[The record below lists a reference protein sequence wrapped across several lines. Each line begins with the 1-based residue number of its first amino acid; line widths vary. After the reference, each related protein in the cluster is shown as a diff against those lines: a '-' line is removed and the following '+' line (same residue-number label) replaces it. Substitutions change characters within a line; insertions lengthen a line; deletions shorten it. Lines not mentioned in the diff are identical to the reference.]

1 MSERPPGVDEPDDS
15 TVGEVVPAGTTN
27 PPSRPRRR
35 RPRATVFSVL
45 GEVLIT
51 AGLLVLLFIGWQ
63 LWWNDWVTAGQQTRA
78 ASDQSQEWIEHARA
92 HEDGSTPSPTATD
105 GEFGEPPVEASVLAG
120 DQFGVLFVPRFGS
133 DYQRNIAEGTGTAVL
148 NSTKLGIGHYPQTQM
163 PGAVG
168 NFVIA
173 SHRSAYGGGMHVL
186 NEFQLGDPI
195 IVQTKDGWYTYRFRN
210 LQYVTADHT
219 SVLYPVPD
227 AEGVTADDRLIT
239 LTTCNPLYS
248 TAERMIAYGVF
259 DSWRPTSAGPPA
271 EIASLV
277 SASASS
283 GQ

>member
-1 MSERPPGVDEPDDS
+1 MTDPTAGESSPEPAASAGVEP
-15 TVGEVVPAGTTN
+15 T
-27 PPSRPRRR
+27 RRR
-35 RPRATVFSVL
+35 SRATVFSVL

-51 AGLLVLLFIGWQ
+51 AGVLVLLFIGWQ

-78 ASDQSQEWIEHARA
+78 ASEQSQKWIEQAHAQG
-92 HEDGSTPSPTATD
+92 DGSTPTPTAGSYGD
-105 GEFGEPPVEASVLAG
+105 PPVEAAVG
-120 DQFGVLFVPRFGS
+120 EGMQFGILFVPRFGS
-133 DYQRNIAEGTGTAVL
+133 SYQRNIAEGTGTDVL

-195 IVQTKDGWYTYRFRN
+195 VVQTQDGWYTYRFRN
-210 LQYVTADHT
+210 LQYVTADHV
-219 SVLYPVPD
+219 SVLDPVPD
-227 AEGVTADDRLIT
+227 TDGAAAGDRLIT

-259 DSWRPTSAGPPA
+259 DSWRPTSAGPPSDIAPLVAA
-271 EIASLV
+271 EPA
-277 SASASS
+277 A
-283 GQ
+283 G